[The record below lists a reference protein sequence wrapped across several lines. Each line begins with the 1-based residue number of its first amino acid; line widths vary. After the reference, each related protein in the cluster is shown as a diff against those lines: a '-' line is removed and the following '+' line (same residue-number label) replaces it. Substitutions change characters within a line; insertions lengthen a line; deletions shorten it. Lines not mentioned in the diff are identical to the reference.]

1 VRLRGSGPGIG
12 PILERL
18 DAKDGLFAVL
28 GDHDHFRVARIVLD
42 GLRRASIRV
51 LMNEGVRL
59 TVGDGS
65 IFLAGIDSVSPS
77 QRDPRA
83 AFSAG
88 KDEAVSLVLV
98 HEPDYID
105 QLSRLVPVDLQLSG
119 HTHRPGSYSWPRRS
133 DSSGEGPNVRRRFVP
148 CRSEPGLHQPRD
160 RDGRR
165 SFPIQ
170 MPTRSNRDYSLPAIA
185 FC

>member
-65 IFLAGIDSVSPS
+65 IFLAEIDSVSAGQP
-77 QRDPRA
+77 DPRA

-88 KDEAVSLVLV
+88 RM
-98 HEPDYID
+98 
-105 QLSRLVPVDLQLSG
+105 RL
-119 HTHRPGSYSWPRRS
+119 
-133 DSSGEGPNVRRRFVP
+133 
-148 CRSEPGLHQPRD
+148 
-160 RDGRR
+160 
-165 SFPIQ
+165 
-170 MPTRSNRDYSLPAIA
+170 
-185 FC
+185 